1 MAVVGYGGKVTSYD
15 LAVGVKINMDELI
28 YMISPTDSPFI
39 NGIGTDGR
47 QLLSSSPV
55 DQQEFK
61 WMDEELLLPR
71 ATVAGT
77 GAAGAG
83 DTTITVSAADSYK
96 FQVDDLLNIGEE
108 DATVNGA
115 VKRVTAI
122 NNTSGVIDV
131 SDWANGSAWPA
142 TTAAHEDTVVCLG
155 TALVEGSDP
164 GTARSADRTI
174 HSNYTQIFGPTPIFM
189 SRTEQQVSRYGV
201 SDEFAKQVYGR
212 SVENVITREQAYL
225 YGKPVNDTSGKR
237 RSTGGLMHF
246 INTNTDA
253 AVGTLTATRLE
264 ALMQKCYNAGGI
276 PDLLIANPATFAT
289 LNDTA
294 NTDTVRHV
302 IDDPRRGRVPTMSV
316 FTEFGEIQCVRNRWC
331 HAETA
336 FVVQKE
342 NISRRVLQPLVVE
355 ALAKTGDSDKVQIV
369 CEEGLQVK
377 GQAHMAR
384 FTNLQSYTDTPQQL
398 ISSLLGVGHS
408 PAPYNT
414 LVSNYVLYRT
424 HHR

>member
-83 DTTITVSAADSYK
+83 ATTITVSAADSYR

-115 VKRVTAI
+115 IKRITAI
-122 NNTSGVIDV
+122 NNSTGVINV
-131 SDWANGSAWPA
+131 ADWANGSAWPA
-142 TTAAHEDTVVCLG
+142 TTAAHEDTVICVG

-164 GTARSADRTI
+164 GEARSADRTI
-174 HSNYTQIFGPTPIFM
+174 HSNYTQIFGPTPIHM

-212 SVENVITREQAYL
+212 TVENVITREQAYL
-225 YGKPVNDTSGKR
+225 YGRAKNDTSAKKR
-237 RSTGGLMHF
+237 ATGGLMHF
-246 INTNTDA
+246 ITTNTDTSSE
-253 AVGTLTATRLE
+253 TLTTANLQTLQ
-264 ALMQKCYNAGGI
+264 QKCYNAGGV
-276 PDLLIANPATFAT
+276 PDLLMANPAAFAT
-289 LNDTA
+289 LNDTG
-294 NTDTVRHV
+294 NTDTVRHI
-302 IDDPRRGRVPTMSV
+302 IDDPRRGRVPTMSI
-316 FTEFGEIQCVRNRWC
+316 FTEFGETQAVRNRWC
-331 HAETA
+331 SAETA
-336 FVVQKE
+336 FVIQKE
-342 NISRRVLQPLVVE
+342 NVSRRIMQPLIVE

-377 GQAHMAR
+377 GESHMAM
-384 FTNLQSYTDTPQQL
+384 YTGLHYDDTP
-398 ISSLLGVGHS
+398 
-408 PAPYNT
+408 A
-414 LVSNYVLYRT
+414 
-424 HHR
+424 